1 MPMSTFERFAGACA
15 FAVAA
20 GGVAYGIAFAETL
33 RSSPQWASTSA
44 ALLLL
49 LGGMVGAAV
58 VVALFERLRD
68 TAPSLA
74 VLGMAVG
81 LVAVFGAAIH
91 GGFDLAVIAHPPA
104 RPFDAPNPVDPR
116 GLMTFGM
123 AGLSLG
129 VAAWLILAGGALPR
143 RLGWLAAISAVLL
156 EVIYVGR
163 LTILNPKNPVL
174 LTAALVEGLV
184 VNPAF
189 YVWLGLRLRRE
200 DRAVSATPS

>member
-1 MPMSTFERFAGACA
+1 MVTRTFERVAGGCA
-15 FAVAA
+15 YVVAA
-20 GGVAYGIAFAETL
+20 GGVAYGIAFVETV
-33 RSSPQWASTSA
+33 RSGPKWAATTA

-49 LGGMVGAAV
+49 LGGVVGAVV
-58 VVALFERLRD
+58 VVALFGRLRESD
-68 TAPSLA
+68 PSFA
-74 VLGMAVG
+74 VLGAAVG

-123 AGLSLG
+123 AGVSLG
-129 VAAWLILAGGALPR
+129 VAAWLVLSGGGLPR
-143 RLGWLAAISAVLL
+143 WMGWLAAASAVLL

-163 LTILNPKNPVL
+163 LTILDPKNPVL
-174 LTAALVEGLV
+174 LAAAVLEGLI

-189 YVWLGLRLRRE
+189 YVSLGVQLRRG
-200 DRAVSATPS
+200 APAGAAPPS